1 MLSNNKS
8 NYLQQIMLKHSILLL
23 IPLFSSKM
31 LSQKTD
37 SLSANTKDNT
47 YITYY
52 EDAIKIRLNLSNTF
66 NSFYIKQSETNL
78 AFHLTP
84 NQRIRSTLTAIYKF
98 IEVDIG
104 YTPEFIRFNKDDR
117 IKGESKFFNMG
128 ATFYFSSWRQQLQY
142 SKTKGFY
149 VDKKE
154 LSTSENI
161 LFPDFQVIKIGGT
174 TSYILNKNF
183 SFRSIYIQSEWQ
195 IKSTG
200 SFVPGIS
207 YYYTRIRNSHPSED
221 RIIDIAAGPAYY
233 YNWIIDKSFLIS
245 GGAYAG
251 LGYNQTKTVYNDA
264 SPTEMVDG
272 LSLQTQIRGTLAYN
286 STRFYTGI
294 TASLNSVYYKTD
306 PTIQVRDNQQFYEF
320 FIGYRFNA
328 PDKLRKITDKSLKY
342 IKKK

>member
-1 MLSNNKS
+1 MLR
-8 NYLQQIMLKHSILLL
+8 NYILLFTIL
-23 IPLFSSKM
+23 STFTM
-31 LSQKTD
+31 LAQKAD
-37 SLSANTKDNT
+37 SLSVNTKDNE
-47 YITYY
+47 YIAYY
-52 EDAIKIRLNLSNTF
+52 EDAIKIRVNLSNTF
-66 NSFYIKQSETNL
+66 NSFYIKEPNTNL

-104 YTPEFIRFNKDDR
+104 YTPEFIRFNKDNR

-128 ATFYFSSWRQQLQY
+128 ATFYFGPWRQQLQY

-154 LSTSENI
+154 ISTDENI
-161 LFPDFQVIKIGGT
+161 LFPDFQVMKIGGT

-207 YYYTRIRNSHPSED
+207 YYYTRIRNNHPSED

-233 YNWIIDKSFLIS
+233 YNWIIHKSFLIS

-251 LGYNQTKTVYNDA
+251 LGYNQTKTVYTNA
-264 SPTEMVDG
+264 RPVEMVNG

-286 STRFYTGI
+286 SSRFYTGI

-320 FIGYRFNA
+320 FIGYRFDA